1 MKQRRKSALRGRGS
15 TPVSAHNGVS
25 LPLET
30 QNALI
35 HGDNLETHINME
47 LESIEN
53 KEEMPSEKQKLDKV
67 LTVVDQKEK

>member
-35 HGDNLETHINME
+35 HGDNLETHINIE